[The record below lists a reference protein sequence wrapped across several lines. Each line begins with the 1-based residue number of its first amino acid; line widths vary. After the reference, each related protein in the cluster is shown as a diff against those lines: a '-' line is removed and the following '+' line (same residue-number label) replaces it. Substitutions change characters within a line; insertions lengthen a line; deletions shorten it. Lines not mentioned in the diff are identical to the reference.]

1 MVLLLIPNGI
11 SIKEDLG
18 KELNVSVNFNDK
30 LTSLNNKLIITELR
44 HDNNNSVDDPDININ
59 DEFLKNKDFT
69 MRNEIKNAWITKNA
83 NKLINDNNYD
93 YYLIRNQKCH
103 YIAVTK
109 FKPLSIKPLSKH
121 NANEFV

>member
-18 KELNVSVNFNDK
+18 KELNVSVSFNDK

-59 DEFLKNKDFT
+59 DDFLKNKDFI
-69 MRNEIKNAWITKNA
+69 MRNEIKNAWITKNT
-83 NKLINDNNYD
+83 NKLINDNKYD